1 MTVWGIAQ
9 VRDEADI
16 IEAVVRWMA
25 TQVDH
30 LLVADNNSADGTRE
44 ILEGLASDLPLTL
57 RDQPRVG
64 YYQSRHMTALAGL
77 AAKQGAEWVVP
88 FDADEIHVTETRERI
103 ADVLGRLPD
112 EVLVSEASLFDH
124 VATAADPDE
133 TNPVKR
139 IGWRRS
145 ERAALR
151 KIACRTSPI
160 LMIHQG
166 NHSAAYEGVEI
177 VPMVSGHIEVRHF
190 PYRSPE
196 QMVRKALNGREAYEA
211 TTLSADAGKHWRDY
225 ARLVDDGGP
234 EALHEVFR
242 EWFWSADPETDP
254 GLFFDPCPLP
264 ASL

>member
-1 MTVWGIAQ
+1 MVAAIAM
-9 VRDEADI
+9 VRDEEDI
-16 IEAVVRWMA
+16 IETTVRWMVEQ
-25 TQVDH
+25 TDIVI
-30 LLVADNNSADGTRE
+30 VADNGSRDSTRE
-44 ILEGLASDLPLTL
+44 ILDSLDGVVVLDDTKP
-57 RDQPRVG
+57 G
-64 YYQSRHMTALAGL
+64 YYQAKKTTRLARV
-77 AAKQGAEWVVP
+77 AREKHGADWVVP
-88 FDADEIHVTETRERI
+88 FDADEMHVATDRALRI
-103 ADVLGRLPD
+103 ADVLERLPA
-112 EVLVSEASLFDH
+112 EVLVSEAPLFDH
-124 VATAADPDE
+124 VATGADPDE
-133 TNPVKR
+133 PNPVRR
-139 IGWRRS
+139 IGWRRA
-145 ERAALR
+145 ERATLR
-151 KIACRTSPI
+151 KIACRTSPE

-254 GLFFDPCPLP
+254 GLFLDPCPLP
-264 ASL
+264 ASV